1 MTDTINITPICEGII
16 SLIITVL
23 SIVVIPKIK
32 VWLANKL
39 TVSQIDIIK
48 IIVTSAVKAAEQI
61 YSQANKAGSDKKKY
75 VLEYVQNKLA
85 ELGMSIDT
93 KEIEI
98 YLEQAVLELKKNTE
112 IDCKPEISE

>member
-32 VWLANKL
+32 VWLTNKL
-39 TVSQIDIIK
+39 TVSQIDIVK

-61 YSQANKAGSDKKKY
+61 KQEVTRRNMSLNMYRISLLN
-75 VLEYVQNKLA
+75 LE
-85 ELGMSIDT
+85 
-93 KEIEI
+93 
-98 YLEQAVLELKKNTE
+98 
-112 IDCKPEISE
+112 